1 MKTISKLVLTL
12 SMAYPEF
19 DNKYMKEKML
29 YNYVPDLD

>member
-1 MKTISKLVLTL
+1 MSVPL